1 MMTVIDYESYEI
13 ANKKCQ
19 TFKEFSG
26 ILFVIGAFC
35 VLGFT
40 IFNVIFTFLA
50 VICFTYEDVEAVC
63 PNSQLWWYALFIG
76 IIWPILF
83 CNRVRQKAEYSNEVP
98 ISEFIFAIII
108 LTFLIIFGW
117 DQLWGFPGF
126 HNNTCAMD
134 NWQTFNST
142 ESSINE
148 GHDLFVAVERWIYV
162 FIVID
167 SAFIIGTFVITMSM
181 CCDRKKYE
189 LINVS

>member
-1 MMTVIDYESYEI
+1 
-13 ANKKCQ
+13 
-19 TFKEFSG
+19 
-26 ILFVIGAFC
+26 
-35 VLGFT
+35 
-40 IFNVIFTFLA
+40 
-50 VICFTYEDVEAVC
+50 
-63 PNSQLWWYALFIG
+63 
-76 IIWPILF
+76 
-83 CNRVRQKAEYSNEVP
+83 
-98 ISEFIFAIII
+98 
-108 LTFLIIFGW
+108 
-117 DQLWGFPGF
+117 
-126 HNNTCAMD
+126 MD